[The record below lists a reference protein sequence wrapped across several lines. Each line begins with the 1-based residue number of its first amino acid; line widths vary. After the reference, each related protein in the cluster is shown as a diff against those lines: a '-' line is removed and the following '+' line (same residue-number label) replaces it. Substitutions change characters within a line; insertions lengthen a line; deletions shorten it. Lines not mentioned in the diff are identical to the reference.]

1 MHEPQTPSPRDAQ
14 LPDETIS
21 ACKLAETI
29 EILAWRDIAAAVT
42 PDLRRNTRFEA
53 IDISG
58 TLVLRAPRLGNLL
71 FNRAIGLGL
80 TGIMDDAQVLEVL
93 AAFRRT
99 SIDGFWLQVS
109 PAAQCADLG
118 ARLQAHGLSAYRR
131 SWTKFTRGT
140 QASSGTNCKLAIRK
154 AVHADAGPAAAILA
168 PAFDMPAAGGR
179 LLAAVIGRPRWH
191 VYVVRHREQAVA
203 VGGMFVDG
211 PLAYLAFA
219 ATSPAFRRRGA
230 QGALMQKR
238 IDKALALGCSLI
250 ATETGTPLHAAEP
263 NPSYQNMLRFGF
275 VPAGIRENYG
285 PPGAQWNRG

>member
-1 MHEPQTPSPRDAQ
+1 MHEPQTPSPRNAQ
-14 LPDETIS
+14 PPDETIS

-29 EILAWRDIAAAVT
+29 EISAWRDIAAAIT

-53 IDISG
+53 IDIGG

-80 TGIMDDAQVLEVL
+80 TGITDDAHVLEVL
-93 AAFRRT
+93 AAFRRA
-99 SIDGFWLQVS
+99 SIEGFWVHVS
-109 PAAQCADLG
+109 PAAQRGNLG

-140 QASSGTNCKLAIRK
+140 QTSPATHCDLAIRK

-191 VYVVRHREQAVA
+191 VYVVRHGKQAVA
-203 VGGMFVDG
+203 VGGHV
-211 PLAYLAFA
+211 
-219 ATSPAFRRRGA
+219 R
-230 QGALMQKR
+230 
-238 IDKALALGCSLI
+238 
-250 ATETGTPLHAAEP
+250 
-263 NPSYQNMLRFGF
+263 
-275 VPAGIRENYG
+275 
-285 PPGAQWNRG
+285 

>member
-14 LPDETIS
+14 RSDDATS
-21 ACKLAETI
+21 ACKLAEAI
-29 EILAWRDIAAAVT
+29 EISAWRDIAAAVT

-80 TGIMDDAQVLEVL
+80 SGMTDDAHVLEVL
-93 AAFRRT
+93 AAFRRA
-99 SIDGFWLQVS
+99 SIEGFWVHAS
-109 PAAQCADLG
+109 PAVRHENLAT
-118 ARLQAHGLSAYRR
+118 RLQAHGLSAYRR

-140 QASSGTNCKLAIRK
+140 QVSPATHCGLAIRK

-168 PAFDMPAAGGR
+168 PAFDMPTAGGR

-191 VYVVRHREQAVA
+191 VYVVRHGIQMVA
-203 VGGMFVDG
+203 VGGMFVEG

-238 IDKALALGCSLI
+238 IDTALALGCTLI

-275 VPAGIRENYG
+275 VPVGIRENYG
-285 PPGAQWNRG
+285 PPGTQWNRG